1 MRAPCGATRA
11 EIMAWSNCIH
21 ITMHF
26 YYYVRCEN
34 SSPTFTSRQHSPRER
49 NCWSI
54 EDRVLETWLI
64 DIVMRES
71 FYIKHTLQTPPWS
84 FVADMCARGAPL
96 PMLIWC
102 TYTDFLCQ
110 LHAWLDVWHGI
121 RKKMFPP
128 PGRINDAN
136 AHIGLGFL
144 TLRLLFQR
152 ELFQLSLHGARRD
165 SSKSAFAK
173 FVSVIRGMEPAPV
186 SLGCK
191 GFLYLGNYKENYK
204 FLNGYIITLQ
214 CVFQM
219 GTIITFGNTFL
230 PVAVICLLTWALC
243 VGKLPRKF

>member
-1 MRAPCGATRA
+1 
-11 EIMAWSNCIH
+11 
-21 ITMHF
+21 
-26 YYYVRCEN
+26 
-34 SSPTFTSRQHSPRER
+34 
-49 NCWSI
+49 
-54 EDRVLETWLI
+54 
-64 DIVMRES
+64 
-71 FYIKHTLQTPPWS
+71 
-84 FVADMCARGAPL
+84 MCAVRIHRRLSLHDNILPESAIYGRSRIEFSRRGLLILLCERAFISNTLSKL
-96 PMLIWC
+96 PRGVLLPICAHAVLLYRCW
-102 TYTDFLCQ
+102 YDAHTDFLCQ

-128 PGRINDAN
+128 LGRTYWAC
-136 AHIGLGFL
+136 LVSYRGFS
-144 TLRLLFQR
+144 FKAK
-152 ELFQLSLHGARRD
+152 LFQLSLHGARRD

-230 PVAVICLLTWALC
+230 LVAVICLLTWALC